1 MANVFE
7 QLFPVPADV
16 THDTSRE
23 AFLAEVKQ
31 GLDETES
38 YEHLDALPER
48 EREQAVF
55 RWRVLSK
62 VTELCNGVFSEQRL
76 KSILPELE
84 SEFSAQTPSIS
95 TIRRWAKVYQE
106 SGRSIKALTPNSGG
120 RGNKSNRLNPEM
132 EEIIQQA
139 LDRIKDTKSGAV
151 SSAYSYL
158 QHLVFQFNQKSGLKL
173 RAPSI
178 QTFWARFKKISPY
191 DMAVKCKGKFKAN
204 KEFKHIGEMVKTNRL
219 LERVEIDH
227 TKLDFFV
234 VEKESFIPLGR
245 PWITTLCDVHS
256 RSVLGFYTGFTPP
269 SFVAVARALKHA
281 LLPKEYVLSSY
292 PAVKKPWLCFGK
304 PELIVSDNGKEFD
317 DRDFKLVLG
326 KLLINS
332 GKNPTATPYLKPI
345 VERYFGKKNTELLRA
360 QPGHTLAALK
370 GSEDYDPAS
379 NAVVDM
385 DRLLQII
392 HIWICDVHQAGPNS
406 KRDRIPNLKWMN
418 ALEKFAPVQC
428 NYDTEEL
435 NLIFCRTLRGQ
446 LRRDGVTYRHLRYS
460 SHALAELRARV
471 GDHQVV
477 FKVDP
482 ENLGY
487 IYVSNQVT
495 KSFIK
500 VPAVNFEY
508 ASSVTIHQHKI
519 NCIAARQEVGDSY
532 CDDDIQEANS
542 RIHQLVDEAF
552 SAKARSSR
560 RTGRTSKAARYIEDS
575 RLAKSLATE
584 KQNEVVSLTSDPNVG
599 DEPKKILS
607 KPVDTTGWEFL

>member
-7 QLFPVPADV
+7 QLFPVPAGV
-16 THDTSRE
+16 THNVLKE

-31 GLDETES
+31 DLDESES

-76 KSILPELE
+76 KAILPELE

-106 SGRSIKALTPNSGG
+106 SGRSIKALAPNSGG
-120 RGNKSNRLNPEM
+120 RGNKSKRLSPEL
-132 EEIIQQA
+132 EELIQQA
-139 LDRIKDTKSGAV
+139 LDRIKDAKSGAV
-151 SSAYSYL
+151 SSAFSYL
-158 QHLVFQFNQKSGLKL
+158 QYLVFQYNQRSGLKL

-191 DMAVKCKGKFKAN
+191 EMAVKQKGKFKAN
-204 KEFKHIGEMVKTNRL
+204 KEFKHIGEMIKTNRL
-219 LERVEIDH
+219 LEVVEIDH

-234 VEKESFIPLGR
+234 VDKESFIPIGR

-256 RSVLGFYTGFTPP
+256 RSVLGFYIGFTPP

-281 LLPKEYVLSSY
+281 LLPKDYILSRY
-292 PAVKKPWLCFGK
+292 PAVKNPWFCFGK

-317 DRDFKLVLG
+317 DKDFKLALG
-326 KLLINS
+326 RLLINS
-332 GKNPTATPYLKPI
+332 GKNPVATPYLKPI

-360 QPGHTLAALK
+360 QPGHTLATLK
-370 GSEDYDPAS
+370 GSEDYDPAR

-392 HIWICDVHQAGPNS
+392 HIWICDVHQAGPNA
-406 KRDRIPNLKWMN
+406 KRDRIPNLTWMK
-418 ALEKFAPVQC
+418 ALEKFAPVQTE
-428 NYDTEEL
+428 YDVEDL
-435 NLIFCRTLRGQ
+435 NLIFCRTLSGQ
-446 LRRDGVTYRHLRYS
+446 LRRDGVTFRHLRYS

-487 IYVSNQVT
+487 IYVSNQLS
-495 KSFIK
+495 KSFLK
-500 VPAVNFEY
+500 VPAVKFEY
-508 ASSVTIHQHKI
+508 ASSVTLHQHKI

-532 CDDDIQEANS
+532 CDDDIQDANS

-552 SAKARSSR
+552 SAKVRSSK
-560 RTGRTSKAARYIEDS
+560 RTGSTSKAARYVEDS
-575 RLAKSLATE
+575 RRAKASATE
-584 KQNEVVSLTSDPNVG
+584 KQDEPANLTSDSNVG
-599 DEPKKILS
+599 DEPKKRPS
-607 KPVDTTGWEFL
+607 KPIDTTGWEFL

>member
-23 AFLAEVKQ
+23 AFLSEVKQ
-31 GLDETES
+31 GLDESES

-76 KSILPELE
+76 KTILPELE
-84 SEFSAQTPSIS
+84 SEFAAQTPSVS

-106 SGRSIKALTPNSGG
+106 SGRSIKALAPNSDG
-120 RGNKSNRLNPEM
+120 RGNKSKRLNPEL
-132 EEIIQQA
+132 EELIQQA

-151 SSAYSYL
+151 SSAFSYL
-158 QHLVFQFNQKSGLKL
+158 QHLVFQYNQRSGLKL

-191 DMAVKCKGKFKAN
+191 EMAVKQKGKFKAN
-204 KEFKHIGEMVKTNRL
+204 KEFKHIGEMIKTNRL
-219 LERVEIDH
+219 LEVVEIDH

-234 VEKESFIPLGR
+234 VDKESFISIGR

-256 RSVLGFYTGFTPP
+256 RSVLGFYIGFTPP

-281 LLPKEYVLSSY
+281 LLPKDYILSRY
-292 PAVKKPWLCFGK
+292 PAVKNPWLCFGK

-317 DRDFKLVLG
+317 DKDFKLALG
-326 KLLINS
+326 RLLINS
-332 GKNPTATPYLKPI
+332 GKNPVATPYLKPI

-360 QPGHTLAALK
+360 QPGHTLATLK
-370 GSEDYDPAS
+370 GSEDYDPAR

-392 HIWICDVHQAGPNS
+392 HIWTCDVHQVGPNA
-406 KRDRIPNLKWMN
+406 KRDRIPNLTWMK
-418 ALEKFAPVQC
+418 ALEKFAPVQ
-428 NYDTEEL
+428 TEYNVEDL
-435 NLIFCRTLRGQ
+435 NLIFCRTLSGQ
-446 LRRDGVTYRHLRYS
+446 LRRDGVTFRHLRYS

-487 IYVSNQVT
+487 IYVSNQLT
-495 KSFIK
+495 KSFLK
-500 VPAVNFEY
+500 VPAVKFEY
-508 ASSVTIHQHKI
+508 ASLVTLHQHKI

-542 RIHQLVDEAF
+542 RIHQLVDDAF
-552 SAKARSSR
+552 STKSRSSK
-560 RTGRTSKAARYIEDS
+560 RTGSTSKAARYAEDS
-575 RLAKSLATE
+575 KRAKSLTTE
-584 KQNEVVSLTSDPNVG
+584 KQDELVSLTSDSNVR
-599 DEPKKILS
+599 DEPKKIPS
-607 KPVDTTGWEFL
+607 KPADTTGWEFL

>member
-7 QLFPVPADV
+7 QLFSVPASV
-16 THDTSRE
+16 THNTAKE

-31 GLDETES
+31 SLGETES

-48 EREQAVF
+48 EREQAIF

-76 KSILPELE
+76 KAILPELE
-84 SEFSAQTPSIS
+84 SEFAAQTPSIS

-106 SGRSIKALTPNSGG
+106 SGRSIKALAPNSGG
-120 RGNKSNRLNPEM
+120 RGNKSKRLNPEM
-132 EEIIQQA
+132 EELIQQA
-139 LDRIKDTKSGAV
+139 LDRIKDAKSGAV

-158 QHLVFQFNQKSGLKL
+158 QHLVFQSNQKSGLKL
-173 RAPSI
+173 RVPSI
-178 QTFWARFKKISPY
+178 QTFWARFKKISSY
-191 DMAVKCKGKFKAN
+191 EMAVKQKGKFKAN

-256 RSVLGFYTGFTPP
+256 RSVLGFYIGFSPP
-269 SFVAVARALKHA
+269 SFVSVARALKHA
-281 LLPKEYVLSSY
+281 LLPKDYLLNTY
-292 PAVKKPWLCFGK
+292 PAVRNAWPCFGK

-317 DRDFKLVLG
+317 DKDFKIVLG

-345 VERYFGKKNTELLRA
+345 IERHFGKLNSELLRA
-360 QPGHTLAALK
+360 QPGHTLASLK
-370 GSEDYDPAS
+370 GSADYDPAKT
-379 NAVVDM
+379 AVVDM
-385 DRLLQII
+385 DRLLHII
-392 HIWICDVHQAGPNS
+392 HIWICDVYQAGPNA
-406 KRDRIPNLKWMN
+406 KRDHIPNLTWKK
-418 ALEKFAPVQC
+418 AFEKFAPVQ
-428 NYDTEEL
+428 TEFDIEDL
-435 NLIFCRTLRGQ
+435 NLIFCRTLSGQ
-446 LRRDGVTYRHLRYS
+446 LRRDGVTFRHLRYS

-487 IYVSNQVT
+487 IYVSNKLT
-495 KSFIK
+495 KSFLK
-500 VPAVNFEY
+500 VPAVKFEY
-508 ASSVTIHQHKI
+508 ASLVTLHQHKI

-542 RIHQLVDEAF
+542 HIHQLVDEAF
-552 SAKARSSR
+552 SAKARSSK
-560 RTGRTSKAARYIEDS
+560 RTGRTSKAARYLEDS
-575 RLAKSLATE
+575 KLAKSLATE
-584 KQNEVVSLTSDPNVG
+584 KQDELVRLRSASGGG
-599 DEPKKILS
+599 DEPKKRPS
-607 KPVDTTGWEFL
+607 QPVDTTGWEFL

>member
-7 QLFPVPADV
+7 QLFPIPADV
-16 THDTSRE
+16 THDTARE
-23 AFLAEVKQ
+23 ALLAEVKQ
-31 GLDETES
+31 CLDKTES

-55 RWRVLSK
+55 RWRVLSR
-62 VTELCNGVFSEQRL
+62 VTELCHGVFSEQRL
-76 KSILPELE
+76 KTILPELE
-84 SEFSAQTPSIS
+84 SEFAALTPSIS

-106 SGRSIKALTPNSGG
+106 SGRSIKALAPNSSG
-120 RGNKSNRLNPEM
+120 RGNKSKRLNPEM
-132 EEIIQQA
+132 EELIQQA
-139 LDRIKDTKSGAV
+139 LDRIKDAKSGAV

-158 QHLVFQFNQKSGLKL
+158 QHLVFQYNQRSDLKL

-191 DMAVKCKGKFKAN
+191 EMAVKQKGKFKAN

-256 RSVLGFYTGFTPP
+256 LSALGFYIGFTPP

-281 LLPKEYVLSSY
+281 LLPKDYVLRRY
-292 PAVKKPWLCFGK
+292 PEIKNTWPCFGK

-317 DRDFKLVLG
+317 DKDFKLVLG

-345 VERYFGKKNTELLRA
+345 IERHFGKLNSELLRA
-360 QPGHTLAALK
+360 QPGHTLASLK
-370 GSEDYDPAS
+370 GSADYDPAKT
-379 NAVVDM
+379 AVVDM

-392 HIWICDVHQAGPNS
+392 HIWICDIYQAGPNA
-406 KRDRIPNLKWMN
+406 KRDRIPNHTWKK
-418 ALEKFAPVQC
+418 AFEKFAPVQTE
-428 NYDTEEL
+428 YDVEDL
-435 NLIFCRTLRGQ
+435 NLTFCRALSGQ
-446 LRRDGVTYRHLRYS
+446 LRRDGVTFRHLRYS
-460 SHALAELRARV
+460 SHALAELRAKV
-471 GDHQVV
+471 GDHQVI

-495 KSFIK
+495 QSFLK
-500 VPAVNFEY
+500 VPAVKFEY
-508 ASSVTIHQHKI
+508 ASSVTLHQHKI

-552 SAKARSSR
+552 SAKARSSK
-560 RTGRTSKAARYIEDS
+560 RTGRTSKAARYVEDS
-575 RLAKSLATE
+575 KRAKALATE
-584 KQNEVVSLTSDPNVG
+584 KQDEVVSLTSDSNAG
-599 DEPKKILS
+599 DEPKKIPS

>member
-7 QLFPVPADV
+7 QLFPVPAVV
-16 THDTSRE
+16 THDTAKE

-38 YEHLDALPER
+38 YEHLDALSER
-48 EREQAVF
+48 EREQAMF

-62 VTELCNGVFSEQRL
+62 VTELCHGVFSEQRL
-76 KSILPELE
+76 KAILPELE
-84 SEFSAQTPSIS
+84 SEFAAQTPSVS
-95 TIRRWAKVYQE
+95 SIRRWAKVYQE
-106 SGRSIKALTPNSGG
+106 SGRSIKALAPNSGG
-120 RGNKSNRLNPEM
+120 RGNKSKRLNPEV
-132 EEIIQQA
+132 EELIQQA
-139 LDRIKDTKSGAV
+139 LDRIKDSKSGAV

-173 RAPSI
+173 KAPSI

-191 DMAVKCKGKFKAN
+191 ELAVKHKGKFKAN

-234 VEKESFIPLGR
+234 VEKESFIPVGR

-256 RSVLGFYTGFTPP
+256 RSVLGFYIGFTPP

-281 LLPKEYVLSSY
+281 LLPKDYILNTY
-292 PAVKKPWLCFGK
+292 PAVRNAWLCFGK

-317 DRDFKLVLG
+317 DKDFKLVLG

-345 VERYFGKKNTELLRA
+345 IERHFGKLNSELLRA
-360 QPGHTLAALK
+360 QPGHTLASLK
-370 GSEDYDPAS
+370 GSADYDPAKT
-379 NAVVDM
+379 AVVDM

-392 HIWICDVHQAGPNS
+392 HIWICDIYQAGPNA
-406 KRDRIPNLKWMN
+406 KRDRIPNHTWKK
-418 ALEKFAPVQC
+418 AFEKFAPVQ
-428 NYDTEEL
+428 TEFDIEDL
-435 NLIFCRTLRGQ
+435 NLIFCRTLSGQ
-446 LRRDGVTYRHLRYS
+446 LRRDGVTFRHLRYS
-460 SHALAELRARV
+460 SYALAELRARV

-487 IYVSNQVT
+487 IYVSNKLS
-495 KSFIK
+495 KSFLK
-500 VPAVNFEY
+500 VPAVKFEY
-508 ASSVTIHQHKI
+508 ASSVTLHQHKV

-552 SAKARSSR
+552 LAKARSSK
-560 RTGRTSKAARYIEDS
+560 RTGSKSKAARYVEDS
-575 RLAKSLATE
+575 RRAKASATE
-584 KQNEVVSLTSDPNVG
+584 KQDEPANLTSASNAV
-599 DEPKKILS
+599 DEPKKIPS

>member
-7 QLFPVPADV
+7 QLFPVSVNV
-16 THDTSRE
+16 THDQAKE

-31 GLDETES
+31 CMDETES
-38 YEHLDALPER
+38 YEHLDALSEL

-62 VTELCNGVFSEQRL
+62 VIELCNGVFSEQRI
-76 KSILPELE
+76 KSIYDELE
-84 SEFSAQTPSIS
+84 SEFAMQTPSIS
-95 TIRRWAKVYQE
+95 TIKRWAKVYQE
-106 SGRSIKALTPNSGG
+106 SGRSIKALAPSISG
-120 RGNKSNRLNPEM
+120 RGNKSKRLNPQI
-132 EEIIQQA
+132 EELIQQS
-139 LDRIKDTKSGAV
+139 LDRIKDSKSGAV

-173 RAPSI
+173 RPPSI
-178 QTFWARFKKISPY
+178 QTFWVRFKRISPY
-191 DMAVKCKGKFKAN
+191 EMAIKHKGKFKAN

-234 VEKESFIPLGR
+234 VDKESYVPLGR

-256 RSVLGFYTGFTPP
+256 RSVLGFYIGFTPP
-269 SFVAVARALKHA
+269 SFVSVARALKHA
-281 LLPKEYVLSSY
+281 LLPKDYILNTY
-292 PAVKKPWLCFGK
+292 PGIKNAWICFGK

-345 VERYFGKKNTELLRA
+345 IERHFGKLNSELLRA
-360 QPGHTLAALK
+360 KPGHSLASLK
-370 GSEDYDPAS
+370 GSADYDPAKT
-379 NAVVDM
+379 AVVDM

-392 HIWICDVHQAGPNS
+392 HIWICDIYQAGPNA
-406 KRDRIPNLKWMN
+406 KRDRIPNLTWMK
-418 ALEKFAPVQC
+418 ALEKFAPVQAE
-428 NYDTEEL
+428 YDVEDL
-435 NLIFCRTLRGQ
+435 NLTFCRTLSGQ
-446 LRRDGVTYRHLRYS
+446 LRRDGVTFKHLRYS

-471 GDHQVV
+471 GDHQVI

-487 IYVSNQVT
+487 IYVSNQLT
-495 KSFIK
+495 KSFLK
-500 VPAVNFEY
+500 VPAVQFDY
-508 ASSVTIHQHKI
+508 ASSVTLHQHKI
-519 NCIAARQEVGDSY
+519 NCIAARQEVGNSY

-552 SAKARSSR
+552 SAKARSSK
-560 RTGRTSKAARYIEDS
+560 RTGRTSKAARYVEDS
-575 RLAKSLATE
+575 KRAKALAIESQDERVGLSVDASIADEQTKRSSKS
-584 KQNEVVSLTSDPNVG
+584 
-599 DEPKKILS
+599 I
-607 KPVDTTGWEFL
+607 DTTGWEFL

>member
-7 QLFPVPADV
+7 QLFPIPVDV
-16 THDTSRE
+16 SHDISKE
-23 AFLAEVKQ
+23 AFVAEVKQ
-31 GLDETES
+31 GLDETDF

-48 EREQAVF
+48 EREQAMF

-62 VTELCNGVFSEQRL
+62 VTELCHGVFSEQRL
-76 KSILPELE
+76 KAILPELE
-84 SEFSAQTPSIS
+84 SEFAAQTPSVS
-95 TIRRWAKVYQE
+95 SIRRWAKVYQE
-106 SGRSIKALTPNSGG
+106 SGRSIKALAPNSGG
-120 RGNKSNRLNPEM
+120 RGNKSKRLNPEV
-132 EEIIQQA
+132 EELIQQA

-173 RAPSI
+173 KAPSI

-191 DMAVKCKGKFKAN
+191 EIAVKHKGKFKAN

-256 RSVLGFYTGFTPP
+256 RSVLGFYIGFTPP

-281 LLPKEYVLSSY
+281 LLPKDYILNRY
-292 PAVKKPWLCFGK
+292 PAVRSAWLCFGK

-317 DRDFKLVLG
+317 DKDFKLVLG

-345 VERYFGKKNTELLRA
+345 IERHFGKLNSELLRA
-360 QPGHTLAALK
+360 QPGHTLASLK
-370 GSEDYDPAS
+370 GSADYAPAKT
-379 NAVVDM
+379 AVVNM
-385 DRLLQII
+385 DKLLQII
-392 HIWICDVHQAGPNS
+392 HIWICDIYQAGPNA
-406 KRDRIPNLKWMN
+406 KRDRIPNHTWKK
-418 ALEKFAPVQC
+418 AFEKFAPVQ
-428 NYDTEEL
+428 TEFDIEDL
-435 NLIFCRTLRGQ
+435 NLIFCRTLSGQ
-446 LRRDGVTYRHLRYS
+446 LRRDGVTFRHLRYS

-487 IYVSNQVT
+487 IYVSNQLT
-495 KSFIK
+495 KSFLK
-500 VPAVNFEY
+500 VPAVKFEY
-508 ASSVTIHQHKI
+508 ASSVTLHQHKI

-552 SAKARSSR
+552 TAKVRSSR
-560 RTGRTSKAARYIEDS
+560 RTGRTSKAARYLEDS
-575 RLAKSLATE
+575 KLAKALATE
-584 KQNEVVSLTSDPNVG
+584 KQDELVSLTSDSNVI
-599 DEPKKILS
+599 DEPTKRAS

>member
-7 QLFPVPADV
+7 QLFPVPAGV

-31 GLDETES
+31 GLDEAES

-62 VTELCNGVFSEQRL
+62 VTELCDGVFSEQRL
-76 KSILPELE
+76 KAILPELE
-84 SEFSAQTPSIS
+84 SEFAAQTPSIS

-106 SGRSIKALTPNSGG
+106 SGRSIKALAPNNGG
-120 RGNKSNRLNPEM
+120 RGNKSKRLNPEV
-132 EEIIQQA
+132 EELIQQA
-139 LDRIKDTKSGAV
+139 LDRIKDAKSGAV

-158 QHLVFQFNQKSGLKL
+158 QHLVFQYNQRSGLKL

-191 DMAVKCKGKFKAN
+191 EIAVKHKGKFKAN

-256 RSVLGFYTGFTPP
+256 RSVLGFYIGFTPP

-281 LLPKEYVLSSY
+281 LLPKDYILNTY
-292 PAVKKPWLCFGK
+292 PAVRNAWLCFGK

-317 DRDFKLVLG
+317 DKDFKLVLG

-345 VERYFGKKNTELLRA
+345 IERHFGKLNSELLRA
-360 QPGHTLAALK
+360 QPGHTLASLK
-370 GSEDYDPAS
+370 GSADYDPAKT
-379 NAVVDM
+379 AVVDM

-392 HIWICDVHQAGPNS
+392 HIWICDIYQAGPNA
-406 KRDRIPNLKWMN
+406 KRDRIPNHIWKK
-418 ALEKFAPVQC
+418 AFEKFAPVQ
-428 NYDTEEL
+428 TEFDIEDL
-435 NLIFCRTLRGQ
+435 NLIFCRTLSGQ
-446 LRRDGVTYRHLRYS
+446 LRRDGVTFKHLRYS

-477 FKVDP
+477 FKVDT

-487 IYVSNQVT
+487 IYVSNKLT
-495 KSFIK
+495 KSFLK
-500 VPAVNFEY
+500 VPAVKFEY
-508 ASSVTIHQHKI
+508 ASSVTLHQHKI

-552 SAKARSSR
+552 SAKARSSK
-560 RTGRTSKAARYIEDS
+560 RTGRTSKAARYAEDS
-575 RLAKSLATE
+575 RRAKALATE
-584 KQNEVVSLTSDPNVG
+584 KQDELAILTSDSNVR
-599 DEPKKILS
+599 DEPKNRPS
-607 KPVDTTGWEFL
+607 KPIDTTGWEFL

>member
-7 QLFPVPADV
+7 QLFPVPANV
-16 THDTSRE
+16 THDVLKE

-31 GLDETES
+31 DLDESES

-48 EREQAVF
+48 ERAQAVF

-76 KSILPELE
+76 NAILPELK
-84 SEFSAQTPSIS
+84 SEFAAQTPSIS
-95 TIRRWAKVYQE
+95 AIRRWAKVYQE
-106 SGRSIKALTPNSGG
+106 SGRSIKALAPNKGG
-120 RGNKSNRLNPEM
+120 RGNKSKRLNQEV
-132 EEIIQQA
+132 EELIQQA
-139 LDRIKDTKSGAV
+139 LDRIKDSKSGAV

-158 QHLVFQFNQKSGLKL
+158 QHLVFQYNQRSGLKL

-191 DMAVKCKGKFKAN
+191 ELAVKHKGKFKAN

-256 RSVLGFYTGFTPP
+256 RSVLGFYIGFTPP

-281 LLPKEYVLSSY
+281 LLPKDYILNTY
-292 PAVKKPWLCFGK
+292 PAVRNAWLCFGK

-317 DRDFKLVLG
+317 DKDFKLVLG

-345 VERYFGKKNTELLRA
+345 IERHFGKLNSELLRA
-360 QPGHTLAALK
+360 QPGHTLASLK
-370 GSEDYDPAS
+370 GSADYDPAKT
-379 NAVVDM
+379 AVVDM

-392 HIWICDVHQAGPNS
+392 HIWICDIYQAGPNA
-406 KRDRIPNLKWMN
+406 KRDRIPNLTWKK
-418 ALEKFAPVQC
+418 AFEKFAPVQ
-428 NYDTEEL
+428 TEFDIEDL
-435 NLIFCRTLRGQ
+435 NLIFCRTLNGQ
-446 LRRDGVTYRHLRYS
+446 LRRDGVTFRHLRYS

-471 GDHQVV
+471 GDHQVI

-487 IYVSNQVT
+487 IYVSNKLT
-495 KSFIK
+495 KSFLK
-500 VPAVNFEY
+500 VPAVKFEY
-508 ASSVTIHQHKI
+508 ASLVTLHQHKI

-552 SAKARSSR
+552 SAKARSSK
-560 RTGRTSKAARYIEDS
+560 RTGSTSRAARYVEDS
-575 RLAKSLATE
+575 RRAKALATE
-584 KQNEVVSLTSDPNVG
+584 KQNELVSLTSDSNVI
-599 DEPKKILS
+599 DEPSKRAS